1 MDVYG
6 DDKGI
11 IEDCI
16 PEIID
21 FIDEVMF
28 VQTTQNIFKLHS
40 EYKPIGNQPRAI
52 EALVKGFQKA
62 INARHNTRTSLRK

>member
-1 MDVYG
+1 M
-6 DDKGI
+6 
-11 IEDCI
+11 
-16 PEIID
+16 
-21 FIDEVMF
+21 DEVMF
-28 VQTTQNIFKLHS
+28 VQTTQNVFKLHS